1 MNLNSRD
8 IELVN
13 AIFDIDSA
21 DGYPAAAAA
30 AASELLGSPTHL
42 LVLRDG
48 REIGSANHDGGTSLP
63 VAAYGENLGTLHLS
77 SAPRDAELGRAVAG
91 LLAKGLVF
99 SRRLAPRRDASQALA
114 ESPLTPRERD
124 VVTRLVAGAST
135 RDISSAMGLTIS
147 TVNTYMKR
155 IFAKLGVHSR
165 VELVAWVNGTKS
177 Q

>member
-1 MNLNSRD
+1 MHLNTRD

-13 AIFDIDSA
+13 TIFDIDSA
-21 DGYPAAAAA
+21 DGYPATAAA
-30 AASELLGSPTHL
+30 AASELLGSPTHR

-48 REIGSANHDGGTSLP
+48 RELGNGVLEGASLP
-63 VAAYGENLGTLHLS
+63 IAVNGEDLGTLHLAA
-77 SAPRDAELGRAVAG
+77 APRDAELGRAVAG
-91 LLAKGLVF
+91 LLARGLLF

-177 Q
+177 